1 MVLHIIKTD
10 IIQKVLTSNQICN
23 SQLSRIKFLKFHKC
37 LNTLKLHTTYTDF
50 MYPTVN
56 QSVNGII
63 DYPSTYLLDIALT
76 KGDYQ

>member
-1 MVLHIIKTD
+1 
-10 IIQKVLTSNQICN
+10 
-23 SQLSRIKFLKFHKC
+23 
-37 LNTLKLHTTYTDF
+37 

-76 KGDYQ
+76 KGDY